1 MFWPLLLFI
10 VGLALSAMFSGSE
23 TGFYRVARL
32 RLEIAAEAGDW
43 IARCLAW
50 LAARPG
56 VFIATALV
64 GNNLANYLVSF
75 SVVLL
80 AQEIAQQRTG
90 YLELF
95 ATTLA
100 APVVFLLGELL
111 PKRLFL
117 QAPFSL
123 LRCSAPLFLVFVVLL
138 SPISVILWL
147 GNWLLTLLVPADAQR
162 ARSEVAGRTLHYILQ
177 EGEHANL
184 IVEIQRHIA
193 QTILQHGG
201 DPVIG
206 WAKPLA
212 DLPLLPLDAS
222 FAELQRRVPGHV
234 FCLVSHPQ
242 QPQQIVGYVE
252 VARWIL
258 APHRPLREIM
268 RPLLRVL
275 ESERLLT
282 AMELLY
288 HHREH
293 LLAVVNASG
302 QVIAIVREA
311 DLRQTLLQ
319 TNEPASGS
327 TSLLHAETH

>member
-1 MFWPLLLFI
+1 MFWPVLLFI
-10 VGLALSAMFSGSE
+10 VGLSLSALFSGSE

-32 RLEIAAEAGDW
+32 RLEIAAEVGDW
-43 IARCLAW
+43 IAQCLAW
-50 LAARPG
+50 VAVRPSI
-56 VFIATALV
+56 FIATALV

-80 AQEIAQQRTG
+80 AQEVTQQRTG
-90 YLELF
+90 WLELF

-117 QAPFSL
+117 QAPFTL
-123 LRCSAPLFLVFVVLL
+123 LRCSGPFFLVFVVLL

-147 GNWLLTLLVPADAQR
+147 GNWLLTLLVPGDAQR
-162 ARSEVAGRTLHYILQ
+162 ARSEVAGRALHHILE

-212 DLPLLPLDAS
+212 DLPVLPLDAS

-252 VARWIL
+252 VVRWIL
-258 APHRPLREIM
+258 APHRPLREVM

-288 HHREH
+288 HHRER
-293 LLAVVNASG
+293 LLAVVNISG
-302 QVIAIVREA
+302 QAIGIVWEA

-319 TNEPASGS
+319 TNQSACDGADC
-327 TSLLHAETH
+327 LG